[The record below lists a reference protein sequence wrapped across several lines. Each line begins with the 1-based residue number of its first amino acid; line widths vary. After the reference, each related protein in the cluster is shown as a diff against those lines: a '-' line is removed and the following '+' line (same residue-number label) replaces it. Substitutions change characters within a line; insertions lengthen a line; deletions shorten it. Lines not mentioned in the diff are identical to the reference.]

1 MLGLLFMSISLV
13 LIFYE
18 DLMDAYFNF
27 RFPQNDNSA
36 HNSML
41 NG

>member
-1 MLGLLFMSISLV
+1 MSISLV

-18 DLMDAYFNF
+18 DLVEGTYFNF

-36 HNSML
+36 HNGML